1 MAMPKV
7 KIDVLNFSMNMIL
20 WNFSAEGVGLLLLKR
35 LSDAER
41 DGDRIYCVLRDIL
54 SNNDGNEDKRSF
66 LAPSASGQMRLLTSI
81 YERTKVDPK
90 RIFYIEA
97 HGTGTPLGD
106 PIETNAVGRFFN
118 RSRIDPPLLIGSV
131 KSNLGHTEAGSGIT
145 SLIKIALCMYHRA
158 IPPNMHFKA
167 LNPNIQAERYNIQIV
182 QRLVP
187 FPPLTD
193 KDTVI
198 IGINS
203 FGLGGNNAHAIV
215 EEYRPHRV
223 AAPNKVSTGLP
234 EIDQIKS
241 KQHFIFIFS
250 SELYIFT
257 L

>member
-1 MAMPKV
+1 
-7 KIDVLNFSMNMIL
+7 MNIIP
-20 WNFSAEGVGLLLLKR
+20 WNFAAEGLGLLLLKR

-66 LAPSASGQMRLLTSI
+66 LAPSSSGQMRILGSI
-81 YERTKVDPK
+81 YERVNLDPQ
-90 RIFYIEA
+90 RVFYVEA
-97 HGTGTPLGD
+97 HGTGTPVGD
-106 PIETNAVGRFFN
+106 PIEANTLGRFFN
-118 RSRIDPPLLIGSV
+118 RSRSDPPLLVGSV

-145 SLIKIALCMYHRA
+145 SLIKVALCMRHRA

-167 LNPNIQAERYNIQIV
+167 LNPKIQAEHYNIHVV

-187 FPPLTD
+187 FPSLTD
-193 KDTVI
+193 KDAVI

-215 EEYRPHRV
+215 EEYRPHRSI
-223 AAPNKVSTGLP
+223 ASNQVSNSDV
-234 EIDQIKS
+234 EVDQIKS

-250 SELYIFT
+250 SELHIFFI